1 MGVMEIFRRQLQ
13 PSPSGMI
20 KTQHSQEGGMK
31 IVKQFEFLIYFE
43 SRDNMTS

>member
-1 MGVMEIFRRQLQ
+1 MGVVEIFRRQLQ

-20 KTQHSQEGGMK
+20 KTQHSQEVGMK
-31 IVKQFEFLIYFE
+31 IVKQVELLTYFE